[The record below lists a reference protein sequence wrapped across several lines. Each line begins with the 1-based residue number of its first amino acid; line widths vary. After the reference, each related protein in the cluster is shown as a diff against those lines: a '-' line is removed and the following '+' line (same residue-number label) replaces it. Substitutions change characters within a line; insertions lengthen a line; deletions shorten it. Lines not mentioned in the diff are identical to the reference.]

1 MSSEQTSF
9 ARIRRETEALVRGLT
24 PEDCMVQA
32 MPDVSPP
39 KWHLAHTTWFF
50 ETFVLEREV
59 SGYRSPSPAY
69 RELFNSYYE
78 AVGPRHPRPE
88 RGHLSRPTLSEI
100 FAYRERVDAAMQR
113 LLEERGSTPM
123 IELGLQHEQQ
133 HQELLVMDV
142 KYNFSRNPLRPAYVS
157 EPLAQCS
164 AAAPL
169 EFRRFEA
176 GLVHAGVAP
185 GGAEFTF
192 DSERPDHRR
201 FLEPFELATRLVT
214 NAELLEFIAAGGYQT
229 PSLWLSDGW
238 AWAREHCVEAPLY
251 WRRDADGVLHEF
263 TAHGEL
269 LLDPQAPVCHVSG
282 YEAAAFAAWAGA
294 RLPTEFE
301 WEHAARQ
308 AGPIDITRGEA
319 LRLHPGAAAR
329 GSLTQLFGEVWQW
342 TRSAYEPYPG
352 FAPEPG
358 AVGEYNGKFMCGQ
371 WVLRGGSVATPR
383 GHTRVTYRNFF
394 YPQQRWPFTGIRLAR
409 EAR

>member
-1 MSSEQTSF
+1 MSAAPTRY
-9 ARIRRETEALVRGLT
+9 ARIRSETEALVRGLT

-39 KWHLAHTTWFF
+39 KWHLAHTSWFF
-50 ETFVLEREV
+50 ETFVLERELT
-59 SGYRSPSPAY
+59 GYRSPSPVY

-88 RGHLSRPTLSEI
+88 RGHLSRPTLNEVL
-100 FAYRERVDAAMQR
+100 AYRQQVDAAMLR
-113 LLEERGSTPM
+113 LLAERGSTPL

-142 KYNFSRNPLRPAYVS
+142 KYNFSRNPLQPAYATP
-157 EPLAQCS
+157 PLAPCPV
-164 AAAPL
+164 AAPL
-169 EFRRFEA
+169 EFRRFEG
-176 GLVHAGVAP
+176 GLVHAGVSS
-185 GGAEFTF
+185 GGAAFTF
-192 DSERPDHRR
+192 DNERPAHRR
-201 FLEPFELATRLVT
+201 FLEPFELGTRLVT
-214 NAELLEFIAAGGYQT
+214 NAELLEFVLAGGYQT

-238 AWAREHCVEAPLY
+238 AWLRANAVEAPLY
-251 WRRDADGVLHEF
+251 WRRDQHGVFHEF
-263 TAHGEL
+263 TAHGEV
-269 LLDPQAPVCHVSG
+269 LLDPHAPVCHVSG

-301 WEHAARQ
+301 WEHAAGQ
-308 AGPIDITRGEA
+308 AEPDAGAGETVRWHPRSTIRG
-319 LRLHPGAAAR
+319 G
-329 GSLTQLFGEVWQW
+329 LTQLFGEVWQW

-358 AVGEYNGKFMCGQ
+358 EVGEYNGKFMSGQ
-371 WVLRGGSVATPR
+371 WVLRGGSVATPA
-383 GHTRVTYRNFF
+383 GHTRRSYRNFF

>member
-1 MSSEQTSF
+1 
-9 ARIRRETEALVRGLT
+9 
-24 PEDCMVQA
+24 MVQA

-78 AVGPRHPRPE
+78 AMGPRHPRPE
-88 RGHLSRPTLSEI
+88 RGHLSRPTLSEV
-100 FAYRERVDAAMQR
+100 FAYRQQVDTAIQH
-113 LLEERGSTPM
+113 LLEERGSTPL
-123 IELGLQHEQQ
+123 ISLGLQHEQQ

-142 KYNFSRNPLRPAYVS
+142 KYNFSRSPLRPAYVP
-157 EPLAQCS
+157 EPLAPCS
-164 AAAPL
+164 AGAPL
-169 EFRRFEA
+169 EFQCFEG

-185 GGAEFTF
+185 RSAEFTF
-192 DSERPDHRR
+192 DNERPAHRR
-201 FLEPFELATRLVT
+201 FIEPFELGTRLAT
-214 NAELLEFIAAGGYQT
+214 NAEVLEFIAAGGYQT

-238 AWAREHCVEAPLY
+238 AWARENGVEAPLY
-251 WRRDADGVLHEF
+251 WRRDADGAFHEF
-263 TAHGEL
+263 TAHGEV
-269 LLDPQAPVCHVSG
+269 LLDPRAPVCHVSG
-282 YEAAAFAAWAGA
+282 FEAAAFAAWAGA

-308 AGPIDITRGEA
+308 AEPMDTACGEEV
-319 LRLHPGAAAR
+319 RLHPRAATC
-329 GSLTQLFGEVWQW
+329 GGLTQLFGEVWHW

-358 AVGEYNGKFMCGQ
+358 AVGEYNGKFMSGQ

-383 GHTRVTYRNFF
+383 GHTRATYRNFF